1 MTYLVDGHN
10 LIPKV
15 PGLSLAQLD
24 DEEDLIALLKSFCD
38 LKRCQMEVF
47 FDAGR
52 VDGVHQLNL
61 NRLKVHFVLPPSKA
75 DDAILL
81 RLLGAGR
88 AARNYT
94 VVTSDRQVRE
104 RSLRSGAKVVSST
117 VFARSLTAALKSSSS
132 VPPSNEPD
140 DQKDEIRYWEDQFSN
155 KSE

>member
-15 PGLSLAQLD
+15 PGLNLAQLG
-24 DEEDLIALLKSFCD
+24 DEQDLITLLKSFCD
-38 LKRCQMEVF
+38 LKRCHMEVF

-52 VDGVHQLNL
+52 VGDLRLINH

-75 DDAILL
+75 DDVILL

-104 RSLRSGAKVVSST
+104 RSLRSGAKVISST
-117 VFARSLTAALKSSSS
+117 VFARSLSAAFKSSSADL
-132 VPPSNEPD
+132 PSNKPD
-140 DQKDEIRYWEDQFSN
+140 DQKDEISYWEDQFSN